1 MSTTTTARISRRSIV
16 RAGASSAA
24 ILGLLGCA
32 SWQAQKALRPTQ
44 QAPGAVLPDFPGY
57 ELQVSFLPLPQPSV
71 GQIQVWWLAQPAH
84 QHGKTPTLL
93 YCHGTLRNLWPN
105 APKILAWL
113 RAGFSVLALDYRGWG
128 HSTSIPVSEA
138 TITQD
143 TALAWQ
149 HLTSLQ
155 SDPAQR
161 VIYGHSMGSSAAVT
175 LASSLPASEYRALM
189 LESAFD
195 RINSVASEA
204 GLLASIIGLASV
216 LEFDSLRKIPKLTNP
231 LLSMHGLADTT
242 VPWKLGRK
250 LFDASAAKQKMWC
263 GIEGGTH
270 SQLHREQPD
279 LYAQAVQWFLNLPAN

>member
-1 MSTTTTARISRRSIV
+1 MPRLPVTRLSRRSFV
-16 RAGASSAA
+16 RASASSAVS
-24 ILGLLGCA
+24 LGLLGCA

-44 QAPGAVLPDFPGY
+44 QAPGAALPDFPSY
-57 ELQVSFLPLPQPSV
+57 ELQARFLPLPEPSV
-71 GQIQVWWLAQPAH
+71 GQIQVWWLPQPSH
-84 QHGKTPTLL
+84 RHGATPTLL

-105 APKILAWL
+105 APKIQAWL
-113 RAGFSVLALDYRGWG
+113 QAGFSVLALDYRGWG
-128 HSTSIPVSEA
+128 HSSAIPVSEA

-155 SDPAQR
+155 NDPTRR

-175 LASSLPASEYRALM
+175 LASSLPPSQYRALI

-204 GLLASIIGLASV
+204 GFLASVIGLASV
-216 LEFDSLRKIPKLTNP
+216 LEFDLMRKIDKLPNP

-242 VPWKLGRK
+242 VPWRLGRK
-250 LFDASAAKQKMWC
+250 LFDASGAQHKTWR

-270 SQLHREQPD
+270 SQLHREQND
-279 LYAQAVQWFLNLPAN
+279 LYAQAMQWLLNLPTP